1 MKLDTPFVYYS
12 IVGNFLYC
20 TYKKDVNIDLLISK
34 EIVQVRLAFMK
45 GKRMPSVINSE
56 GLVSMDKPAREYL
69 ASEAGTEGLIASAII
84 VQSSFSSVLTNFFL
98 SVNKTKMPVKS
109 FTDFISAQKWLE
121 QYINQ

>member
-12 IVGNFLYC
+12 IVGKFLYC

-45 GKRMPSVINSE
+45 GQRMPSVINSE

-109 FTDFISAQKWLE
+109 FTDFSSAQKWLE
-121 QYINQ
+121 QFID